1 MDGAAALESRLGGF
15 SPMPASNL
23 FADAIARVEPIG
35 EKAGIDPEV
44 IDSLRRPEACLI
56 ASLTVRMDDGS
67 TEYFAGYRCRYND
80 ARGPAKDPD

>member
-1 MDGAAALESRLGGF
+1 
-15 SPMPASNL
+15 MPASNL

-56 ASLTVRMDDGS
+56 ASLPVRMDDGS
-67 TEYFAGYRCRYND
+67 TEYFTGYRCRYND